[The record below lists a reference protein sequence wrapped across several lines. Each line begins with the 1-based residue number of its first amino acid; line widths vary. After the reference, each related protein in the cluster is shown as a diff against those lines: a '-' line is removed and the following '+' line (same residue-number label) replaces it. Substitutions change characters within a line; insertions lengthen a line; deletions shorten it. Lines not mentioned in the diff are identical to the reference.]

1 MQIALRV
8 SRQQLFGVKNSTQN
22 ERTNLN
28 NESYGECCTNRDHAY
43 IRIHRNNVLY
53 NRKGDRRR
61 YRYTLYYLR
70 EIDRVIE
77 ERERGIRV
85 MTNKS
90 QILFII
96 AALLAVMSEAFVSRP
111 MLMNRAD
118 TKLHLKTTGMYLLYI
133 YLYCHRYF
141 WLS

>member
-8 SRQQLFGVKNSTQN
+8 SRQQLFGVKCQKQHTKD

-43 IRIHRNNVLY
+43 IRIHKNNVLY

-77 ERERGIRV
+77 EREGY
-85 MTNKS
+85 
-90 QILFII
+90 
-96 AALLAVMSEAFVSRP
+96 VS
-111 MLMNRAD
+111 
-118 TKLHLKTTGMYLLYI
+118 
-133 YLYCHRYF
+133 
-141 WLS
+141 